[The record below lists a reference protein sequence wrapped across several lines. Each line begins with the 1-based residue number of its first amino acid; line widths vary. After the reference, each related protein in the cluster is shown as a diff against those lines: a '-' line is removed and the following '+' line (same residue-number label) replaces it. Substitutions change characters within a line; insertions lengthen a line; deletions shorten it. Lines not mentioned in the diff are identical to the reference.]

1 MTIKIKQHDITD
13 CGAAC
18 LASVSAHYN
27 LKIPIA
33 RIRQWA
39 GTDKKGTNAWG
50 LIKAAEKLGFSAK
63 GVKGEL
69 DAMSEVPLPAIAHVV
84 VKKVL
89 QHYVVV
95 YKFTK
100 DYVEIMDPGDGQM
113 HRKTHAEFAE
123 EWTGVIILLSPNQEF
138 IARNEKVPILARF
151 RYLLHPHRKILIQ
164 ALVGAIVYTILGLAT
179 SIYIQKITDFVLP
192 DGNRNLLNL
201 LSVGMVIILILQIV
215 IGSIQTIYVLKT
227 GQLIDARLIL
237 GYYKHLL
244 QLPQRFFD
252 TMRTGEIISRINDA
266 VKIRAF
272 INDTMI
278 NILVNL
284 FIIVFSFVLM
294 FIYSMKLALIMAIVI
309 PLYALLYW
317 VTNELNKKRER
328 KIMENAA
335 ELETQL
341 VESLNAIKTIKQ
353 LNLESFNNLKTE
365 TRFIR
370 LLDSTY
376 KSGLNSIFTGNA
388 SQLITRA
395 FTIVLLWAG
404 SYLVIDHTIT
414 PGELMSFYALIGYFT
429 GPVSSLIGMN
439 KTIQNAKI
447 AADRL
452 FEIMDLERDDEIE
465 HTVEL
470 NKNLLGNITFLNVS
484 FSYGTR
490 TDVFEDFNLVLKQGQ
505 LTAIIGE
512 SGSGKSTIAALIQ
525 GIYPLNKG
533 QILIGDVNIRYASPE
548 SLRRLV
554 GIVPQNLELFAG
566 SVIENIAVGELAPN
580 MELLFAVC
588 KQLDLIEFIEKL
600 PNGFAT
606 FVGEH
611 GATLSGGQRQR
622 LAIARAL
629 YRQPEILIMDEATS
643 NLDSES
649 EQAVQT
655 TIRQQVATGK
665 TVILIAHRLSTV
677 IDAHEI
683 IVLKE
688 GQITEQGTHE
698 KLYAQKGYYYRM
710 WQRQM
715 PTESLPL
722 TPPKEGRLNQYQ
734 ITNIE

>member
-1 MTIKIKQHDITD
+1 
-13 CGAAC
+13 
-18 LASVSAHYN
+18 
-27 LKIPIA
+27 
-33 RIRQWA
+33 
-39 GTDKKGTNAWG
+39 
-50 LIKAAEKLGFSAK
+50 
-63 GVKGEL
+63 VKGEL
-69 DAMSEVPLPAIAHVV
+69 DAMKEAPLPAIAHVV

-100 DYVEIMDPGDGQM
+100 SYVEIMDPGDGLI

-123 EWTGVIILLSPNQEF
+123 EWTGVLILLSPNQEF
-138 IARNEKVPILARF
+138 TARNEKVPVLARF
-151 RYLLHPHRKILIQ
+151 RFLLYPHRKILVQ
-164 ALVGAIVYTILGLAT
+164 ALVGAIIYTVLGLST

-201 LSVGMVIILILQIV
+201 LSIGMVIILALQIV
-215 IGSIQTIYVLKT
+215 IGSLQSVFILKT

-278 NILVNL
+278 SILVNL
-284 FIIVFSFVLM
+284 FIVVFSFVLM

-317 VTNELNKKRER
+317 ITNQLNKKRER

-365 TRFIR
+365 TRFMR

-404 SYLVIDHTIT
+404 SYLVIAQTIT
-414 PGELMSFYALIGYFT
+414 PGELMSFYALLGYFT
-429 GPVSSLIGMN
+429 TPVSSLIGMN
-439 KTIQNAKI
+439 KTIQNATI

-470 NKNLLGNITFLNVS
+470 NKNLLGNIAFRNVS

-533 QILIGDVNIRYASPE
+533 QILIGELNIHYASPE

-566 SVIENIAVGELAPN
+566 SVIENIAVGEMVPN

-600 PNGFAT
+600 PNGFGT
-606 FVGEH
+606 YIGEH

-649 EQAVQT
+649 EQAVLT
-655 TIRQQVATGK
+655 TIRQLVADGK
-665 TVILIAHRLSTV
+665 TIILIAHRLSTV

-688 GQITEQGTHE
+688 GQISEQGTHE
-698 KLYAQKGYYYRM
+698 ELYTQKGYYYRM

-715 PTESLPL
+715 PLVATRPV
-722 TPPKEGRLNQYQ
+722 RF
-734 ITNIE
+734 

>member
-1 MTIKIKQHDITD
+1 MSIKIKQHDITD

-18 LASVSAHYN
+18 LASVSAHYD

-69 DAMSEVPLPAIAHVV
+69 DAMHEVPLPAIAHVI
-84 VKKVL
+84 VKKAL

-100 DYVEIMDPGDGQM
+100 NYVEIMDPGDGLM

-123 EWTGVIILLSPNQEF
+123 EWTGVLILLSPNQEF
-138 IARNEKVPILARF
+138 TARNEKVPVMARF
-151 RYLLHPHRKILIQ
+151 RYLLYPHRKILVH
-164 ALVGAIVYTILGLAT
+164 ALVGAIVYTVLGLST

-201 LSVGMVIILILQIV
+201 LSVGMVIILLLQMV
-215 IGSIQTIYVLKT
+215 IGSVQTIFILKT

-278 NILVNL
+278 SILVNL
-284 FIIVFSFVLM
+284 FIVVFSFVLM

-317 VTNELNKKRER
+317 ITNQLNKKRER

-353 LNLESFNNLKTE
+353 LNLEEFNNLKTE
-365 TRFIR
+365 TRFMQ

-388 SQLITRA
+388 SQLLTRA
-395 FTIVLLWAG
+395 FTIILLWAG
-404 SYLVIDHTIT
+404 SYLVIDQAIT

-439 KTIQNAKI
+439 KTIQNATI

-452 FEIMDLERDDEIE
+452 FEIMDLERDDDIE
-465 HTVEL
+465 HTVEI
-470 NKNLLGNITFLNVS
+470 NKNMLGNITFRNVS

-490 TDVFEDFNLVLKQGQ
+490 TDVFDDFNLVLQQGR

-533 QILIGDVNIRYASPE
+533 QILIGEINIRYASPE

-566 SVIENIAVGELAPN
+566 SVIENIAVGEIAPN

-606 FVGEH
+606 YIGEH

-655 TIRQQVATGK
+655 TIRQLAAAGK

-677 IDAHEI
+677 VDADEI
-683 IVLKE
+683 VALKDGKIIE
-688 GQITEQGTHE
+688 RGAHAELFAKQ
-698 KLYAQKGYYYRM
+698 GYYYKM

-715 PTESLPL
+715 PLFSDKKTVKVSETL
-722 TPPKEGRLNQYQ
+722 TV
-734 ITNIE
+734 

>member
-1 MTIKIKQHDITD
+1 MTD

-18 LASVSAHYN
+18 LASISAHYH

-63 GVKGEL
+63 GVKGEIE
-69 DAMSEVPLPAIAHVV
+69 AMSEVPLPAIAHVI
-84 VKKVL
+84 VKKAL

-100 DYVEIMDPGDGQM
+100 HYVEIMDPGDGLM

-123 EWTGVIILLSPNQEF
+123 EWSGVLILLSPNNEF
-138 IARNEKVPILARF
+138 TARNEKIPVLTRF
-151 RYLLHPHRKILIQ
+151 RYLLSPHRKVLVQ
-164 ALVGAIVYTILGLAT
+164 ALLGAIVYTVLGLST

-201 LSVGMVIILILQIV
+201 LSLCMVIILLLQIV
-215 IGSIQTIYVLKT
+215 IGSVQSVFILKT

-284 FIIVFSFVLM
+284 FIIVFSFTLM
-294 FIYSMKLALIMAIVI
+294 FIYSMKLALIMIIVI
-309 PLYALLYW
+309 PLYGILYL
-317 VTNELNKKRER
+317 VTDQLNKKRER

-341 VESLNAIKTIKQ
+341 VESINSIKTIKQ
-353 LNLESFNNLKTE
+353 LNLEGFNNLKTE

-370 LLDSTY
+370 LLDNTY
-376 KSGLNSIFTGNA
+376 KSGLNGIFTGNA
-388 SQLITRA
+388 SQFLTRS
-395 FTIVLLWAG
+395 FTIILLWAG
-404 SYLVIDHTIT
+404 SYLVIEQTIT
-414 PGELMSFYALIGYFT
+414 PGELMSFYAIIGYFT
-429 GPVSSLIGMN
+429 GPVTSLIGMN

-452 FEIMDLERDDEIE
+452 FEIMDLERDDDME
-465 HTVEL
+465 HTVDI
-470 NKNLLGNITFLNVS
+470 NKSMLGNITFCNVS

-490 TDVFEDFNLVLKQGQ
+490 TDVFDDFNLEIQKGQ

-512 SGSGKSTIAALIQ
+512 SGSGKSTLAALIQ

-533 QILIGDVNIRYASPE
+533 QILIGDVNIKYTNPE
-548 SLRRLV
+548 SLRHVV

-566 SVIENIAVGELAPN
+566 SIIENIAVGDLAPD
-580 MELLFAVC
+580 MELLFSVC
-588 KQLDLIEFIEKL
+588 KQLKLIEFIEKL

-606 FVGEH
+606 YIGEN
-611 GATLSGGQRQR
+611 GATISGGQKQR

-649 EQAVQT
+649 EQVVQET
-655 TIRQQVATGK
+655 MQYLTIAGK
-665 TVILIAHRLSTV
+665 TMILIAHRLSTV
-677 IDAHEI
+677 VDADEI
-683 IVLKE
+683 VALSDGRIIE
-688 GQITEQGTHE
+688 RGSHAA
-698 KLYAQKGYYYRM
+698 LYAQKGYYYKM

-715 PTESLPL
+715 PLVAENANSIGL
-722 TPPKEGRLNQYQ
+722 
-734 ITNIE
+734 

>member
-1 MTIKIKQHDITD
+1 MSIKIKQHDITD

-69 DAMSEVPLPAIAHVV
+69 DAMNEVPLPAIAHVV
-84 VKKVL
+84 IKKVL

-100 DYVEIMDPGDGQM
+100 NYVEIMDPGDGLI

-123 EWTGVIILLSPNQEF
+123 EWTGVLILLSPNQEF
-138 IARNEKVPILARF
+138 AARNEKVHVMARF
-151 RYLLHPHRKILIQ
+151 RFLLYPHRKILVQ
-164 ALVGAIVYTILGLAT
+164 ALVGAIVYTVLGLST

-201 LSVGMVIILILQIV
+201 LSIGMVIILVLQIV
-215 IGSIQTIYVLKT
+215 IGSLQTVFILKT

-244 QLPQRFFD
+244 QLPPRFFD

-278 NILVNL
+278 SILVNL
-284 FIIVFSFVLM
+284 FIVVFSFVLM

-317 VTNELNKKRER
+317 ITNQLNKKRER

-353 LNLESFNNLKTE
+353 LNLEEFNNLKTE
-365 TRFIR
+365 TRFMR

-376 KSGLNSIFTGNA
+376 KSGLNGIFTGNA
-388 SQLITRA
+388 SQLITRT
-395 FTIVLLWAG
+395 FTIVLLWSG
-404 SYLVIDHTIT
+404 SYLVIEQAIT

-439 KTIQNAKI
+439 KTIQNATI

-470 NKNLLGNITFLNVS
+470 NTSLLGDIIFRNVS

-490 TDVFEDFNLVLKQGQ
+490 TDVFEDFNMVLKQGQ

-525 GIYPLNKG
+525 CIYPLNKG
-533 QILIGDVNIRYASPE
+533 QILIGDLNIRYASPE

-566 SVIENIAVGELAPN
+566 SVIENIAVGELTPN
-580 MELLFAVC
+580 MELLFSVC
-588 KQLDLIEFIEKL
+588 KQLVMIEFIEKL

-606 FVGEH
+606 YVGEH

-649 EQAVQT
+649 EQVVQQ
-655 TIRQQVATGK
+655 TIRQLVAEGK

-677 IDAHEI
+677 IDSNEI
-683 IVLKE
+683 VVLRE
-688 GQITEQGTHE
+688 GKITERGNHNE
-698 KLYAQKGYYYRM
+698 LYTQQGYYYQM

-715 PTESLPL
+715 PLSSAIETL
-722 TPPKEGRLNQYQ
+722 TV
-734 ITNIE
+734 